1 MQPFLSTRDSPLKT
15 WVKDAACMR
24 MRITESRKACA
35 CVPFCC
41 CVRVPNLESAGC
53 WSNQLHGIEGA
64 MDGGQRVW
72 APHPEEGYQLGLI
85 VDVST
90 DTLTVDPLQGGKVT
104 VSILERV

>member
-1 MQPFLSTRDSPLKT
+1 
-15 WVKDAACMR
+15 
-24 MRITESRKACA
+24 
-35 CVPFCC
+35 
-41 CVRVPNLESAGC
+41 
-53 WSNQLHGIEGA
+53 

-90 DTLTVDPLQGGKVT
+90 DTLTVDPLQGEKVT